1 MYYEEIVWEGRK
13 MIVMNVE
20 MDNFFAFRNF
30 RMNMSYPKK
39 IVDSSIKGEFL
50 QGRSNFRYKKV
61 NILMGANAT
70 GKTSFGRFLM
80 AVFNFMDTKQFEK
93 SQKSLTIQLK
103 MLFYNGFYYK

>member
-39 IVDSSIKGEFL
+39 IVPLKESFYRDVQIFVIK
-50 QGRSNFRYKKV
+50 K
-61 NILMGANAT
+61 
-70 GKTSFGRFLM
+70 
-80 AVFNFMDTKQFEK
+80 
-93 SQKSLTIQLK
+93 
-103 MLFYNGFYYK
+103 

>member
-61 NILMGANAT
+61 NILMGQMQQERHLLDH
-70 GKTSFGRFLM
+70 F
-80 AVFNFMDTKQFEK
+80 
-93 SQKSLTIQLK
+93 
-103 MLFYNGFYYK
+103 

>member
-39 IVDSSIKGEFL
+39 IVDSSIKVEFL
-50 QGRSNFRYKKV
+50 QGRSYFDGSKCNRKDIFW
-61 NILMGANAT
+61 
-70 GKTSFGRFLM
+70 
-80 AVFNFMDTKQFEK
+80 
-93 SQKSLTIQLK
+93 TIPD
-103 MLFYNGFYYK
+103 GCV